1 MPPLALSLLV
11 SAAILHA
18 GWNLILKQANERQVF
33 TWWALVI
40 GTLCFL
46 PFLLVRPALPT
57 AVWPYVVA
65 SALVEGVYYFA
76 LTRAY
81 RIGDFSLVYPLARG
95 AAPAFLALWATL
107 FLGER
112 PSAGGLAGLA
122 LLVVGLVVVG
132 GGVLWAQRHKV
143 SVSANGVGAALSV
156 ACCISIYSAIDG
168 AAVRIADPTAYTVV
182 IIALTALVSAPLVLL
197 RYPRHVIVGEL
208 RAHWPAITAVGV
220 LTLITYILVM
230 IAYAL
235 APISYAGAIRE
246 MSVIFAALA
255 GWLWLGERFGGTR
268 TAGAIL
274 IFLGIVTIAAIG

>member
-1 MPPLALSLLV
+1 MSLFALGLLV
-11 SAAILHA
+11 TAAVLHA
-18 GWNLILKQANERQVF
+18 GWNLIVKQAGERQVF

-40 GTLCFL
+40 GTVCFL
-46 PFLLVRPALPT
+46 PILFFRPTLPA

-65 SALVEGVYYFA
+65 SALVEGAYYLA

-112 PSAGGLAGLA
+112 PSAGGLFGLA
-122 LLVVGLVVVG
+122 LLVFGLVVVG
-132 GGVLWAQRHKV
+132 GGVLWAQRNNV
-143 SVSANGVGAALSV
+143 SVSANGIGAALTV
-156 ACCISIYSAIDG
+156 ACFISIYSAIDG

-182 IIALTALVSAPLVLL
+182 IIALTALVTAPLILL
-197 RYPRHVIVGEL
+197 RYPRHIVVGEL
-208 RAHWPAITAVGV
+208 RAHWLSITAVGV
-220 LTLITYILVM
+220 LTLTTYILVM
-230 IAYAL
+230 IAYVL

-255 GWLWLGERFGGTR
+255 GWWWLDERFGGMR
-268 TAGAIL
+268 TAGATL
-274 IFLGIVTIAAIG
+274 IFLGIVVIAVLG